1 MDSEEATGE
10 DNEESLFGKWRK
22 GNPCS
27 VVVENL
33 TTLSSAVMW
42 KPEHVTNEID
52 NLAEKIFNQNVE
64 GATWFLF
71 ADSSKMQ
78 NKRDRLKE
86 LLK

>member
-1 MDSEEATGE
+1 
-10 DNEESLFGKWRK
+10 
-22 GNPCS
+22 
-27 VVVENL
+27 
-33 TTLSSAVMW
+33 MW
-42 KPEHVTNEID
+42 KAEHVTNEID